1 MSNAVATID
10 VEVAYALPEKQ
21 FLLRLT
27 VPENTTAMKAIELSG
42 LMQTY
47 PDLDVSKVG
56 IFSQLLGVKGL
67 PDPCSYQLAH
77 LDRVEIYPVRRHAV
91 KLNDSHVSGAT
102 SVVFCHTSWIAITI
116 QRDRIENVLPSYLKI
131 LFVSPKSLEQ
141 LIIAQF
147 YQIPQI
153 SPSPNHEK

>member
-1 MSNAVATID
+1 LTRCARGLIQFMERAMSNAVATID

-77 LDRVEIYPVRRHAV
+77 LDRVEIYRPLLLDPMEIRRRRARQAARS
-91 KLNDSHVSGAT
+91 KT
-102 SVVFCHTSWIAITI
+102 
-116 QRDRIENVLPSYLKI
+116 K
-131 LFVSPKSLEQ
+131 
-141 LIIAQF
+141 
-147 YQIPQI
+147 
-153 SPSPNHEK
+153 

>member
-21 FLLRLT
+21 ILLRLT

-77 LDRVEIYPVRRHAV
+77 LDRVEIYRPLLLDPMEIRRRRARQAARS
-91 KLNDSHVSGAT
+91 KT
-102 SVVFCHTSWIAITI
+102 
-116 QRDRIENVLPSYLKI
+116 K
-131 LFVSPKSLEQ
+131 
-141 LIIAQF
+141 
-147 YQIPQI
+147 
-153 SPSPNHEK
+153 